1 MQCLGLVLS
10 CMAVVTMLYQ
20 IGYKLNSLQF
30 HILPCSYSKLV
41 CALDKTDS
49 AVQEPVTDHPS
60 NLSSSSMCRQK

>member
-1 MQCLGLVLS
+1 MTTTCTRGEIKGQCLGLVLS

-30 HILPCSYSKLV
+30 HILPCSYSTLV

-49 AVQEPVTDHPS
+49 AVQGASH
-60 NLSSSSMCRQK
+60 